1 MLSIRYKQEKSPG
14 GVTQKGCTE
23 NFCKNHRKA
32 HVQESRGKISS
43 QIFSVRILVSFQVNS
58 FRSTFSFY
66 ILRKYQHHFL
76 LSGGNIERK
85 YWSEMN

>member
-1 MLSIRYKQEKSPG
+1 MLSIPYKQEKSPG

-23 NFCKNHRKA
+23 NFCKIHRKA

-58 FRSTFSFY
+58 FQVSFLFLYPPKISTSFFTF
-66 ILRKYQHHFL
+66 R
-76 LSGGNIERK
+76 G
-85 YWSEMN
+85 